1 MDAVK
6 MEIDTENFLPSTTST
21 AASQLIHIEQESE
34 EEMHI
39 PFTFVD
45 VNVSWDGLYCLL
57 IKLVSTHFFKLVP
70 HVLILWFLNFCYIP
84 H

>member
-45 VNVSWDGLYCLL
+45 VNVS
-57 IKLVSTHFFKLVP
+57 
-70 HVLILWFLNFCYIP
+70 
-84 H
+84 